1 MLNFEALG
9 NGLTEACLASQLS
22 LSTDSAQQP
31 RGPSPRVY
39 QAASFGPG
47 AGPALSPSTHTRS
60 APDGQ
65 GGFGGPWVM
74 GTQDSYTGSERHGKR
89 EGPSVSQA
97 TGTPCIPSRPA
108 RDSAGAW
115 RRASEATEGPRTR
128 TFPHPVPH
136 PFPALPPGNPR
147 SATPSPSPPPSGN
160 ARSGP

>member
-1 MLNFEALG
+1 MLNFAALG

-47 AGPALSPSTHTRS
+47 AGPTLSPFTHTRG

-65 GGFGGPWVM
+65 GGFGGPRVM
-74 GTQDSYTGSERHGKR
+74 GTQDSYRGSESRGKG
-89 EGPSVSQA
+89 EGPFVSQA
-97 TGTPCIPSRPA
+97 TGTPCIPSWPA
-108 RDSAGAW
+108 RDNAGA
-115 RRASEATEGPRTR
+115 RQGASEATEGPRTR
-128 TFPHPVPH
+128 TCPHPIPH
-136 PFPALPPGNPR
+136 PFPSL
-147 SATPSPSPPPSGN
+147 ATPSPSPPPSAN